1 MADINTNAT
10 LSGMENV
17 EADEINLPKD
27 SYFYIEGK
35 APPNKVLATDNQ
47 GHLFYAQNDNANH
60 EYVPVDTNGGRI
72 EGTVTY
78 LTDS

>member
-35 APPNKVLATDNQ
+35 APPNQVLATDNQ
-47 GHLFYAQNDNANH
+47 GHLFYAQN
-60 EYVPVDTNGGRI
+60 
-72 EGTVTY
+72 
-78 LTDS
+78 